1 MRLVSLL
8 CCVCAGLLAVLA
20 NAAPAVP
27 AAPFGTVT
35 LLEGS
40 GEFLRAASRYSLE
53 EGVKLE
59 LGDVV
64 ELADKSL
71 LQIEFGNGSILALG
85 PKSRLLSFPPV
96 AKKPANEFFL
106 LQGTLKVLVPKSDT
120 EGLRFITPYLSVSIA
135 DATALISTSAEQSAV
150 FMERGEARAKEEV
163 GAGSGA
169 NLTLI
174 KSGEYYS
181 RAANEKAS
189 VTARPP
195 QAFIAGL
202 PRAFRDA
209 LPALAAKFKDVD
221 AAPKKTADFTY
232 ADVEAWLKSTP
243 AVRKA
248 LVPRWRSKAKDPA
261 FRSALAAN
269 IKDHPE
275 WDRILYPEKYL
286 PKPKPVELPKPIE
299 LPKPN

>member
-1 MRLVSLL
+1 LRLVSLL
-8 CCVCAGLLAVLA
+8 CCMCAGLLAVLA
-20 NAAPAVP
+20 N

-59 LGDVV
+59 PGDVV

-71 LQIEFGNGSILALG
+71 AQIEFVNGSILALAT
-85 PKSRLLSFPPV
+85 KSRLLSFPPA

-120 EGLRFITPYLSVSIA
+120 DGVRFTTPHMSVSIA
-135 DATALISTSAEQSAV
+135 DATALISTAADQSAV
-150 FMERGEARAKEEV
+150 FMERGEARAKEEG
-163 GAGSGA
+163 GAGTD
-169 NLTLI
+169 LTLV
-174 KSGEYYS
+174 KNGEYYS
-181 RAANEKAS
+181 RAVNQKAT

-202 PRAFRDA
+202 PRAFLDA
-209 LPALAAKFKDVD
+209 LPSLASKFKDVD
-221 AAPKKTADFTY
+221 AAPKKTTDFTY

-243 AVRKA
+243 AVRKV
-248 LVPRWRSKAKDPA
+248 LVPRWRSKARDPA

-286 PKPKPVELPKPIE
+286 PKPKPVELPRPY
-299 LPKPN
+299 